1 MELQDPKL
9 ASTMRD
15 QQRRASE
22 FWEKNWVLSNFCM
35 LFHTLLLWSIV
46 PSFLTH
52 AYLLNHIQ
60 HSGVPLKIKRL
71 ARDPNRFIWALSIAQ
86 SRCINM
92 QMRIG
97 ALVQDANMLI
107 PYAGKFFA
115 PKFLFITLSNI
126 LYPIKQNLITSCVC
140 LELSIV
146 NLSTLWYTTRKY

>member
-1 MELQDPKL
+1 
-9 ASTMRD
+9 MRD

-46 PSFLTH
+46 LSFLTH
-52 AYLLNHIQ
+52 AYMLNHIQ

-71 ARDPNRFIWALSIAQ
+71 ARDPNRFIWAVSIAQ

-107 PYAGKFFA
+107 PYAGEFFA

-126 LYPIKQNLITSCVC
+126 LSPIKQNLITSCVC

>member
-1 MELQDPKL
+1 M
-9 ASTMRD
+9 
-15 QQRRASE
+15 
-22 FWEKNWVLSNFCM
+22 
-35 LFHTLLLWSIV
+35 
-46 PSFLTH
+46 
-52 AYLLNHIQ
+52 LNHIQ

-71 ARDPNRFIWALSIAQ
+71 ARDPNRFIWAVSIAQ

-126 LYPIKQNLITSCVC
+126 LSPIKRNLIASCVC

-146 NLSTLWYTTRKY
+146 NLSPCGILLENIKFILIAFVQHSIYMACNLSRSDVMLCVKLIFNFLI